1 MEGLSGTR
9 ARVGWRNR
17 EGDNLDGVKI
27 FFLAW
32 GVAFSGAL
40 MPGPLLTV
48 NIKESLKRG
57 FWAGPQLI
65 LGHAILEGL
74 LITGLVLGLGSLLK
88 LDLSRGI
95 ISVLGGVF
103 LFWMAWGMLR
113 YEGQGEL
120 SAGKEEAARARTS
133 MHDGKSGL
141 PPVVAGVVV
150 SLSNPYW
157 TLWWATLGLG
167 FLAQAERL
175 GITGVLLFFF
185 GHILADFMWYA
196 VVSFV
201 VASGKRLI
209 TPKIYRGIIILC
221 GLFLIYLSVDFF
233 RLGLKTLG
241 L

>member
-1 MEGLSGTR
+1 MIFLSGVR
-9 ARVGWRNR
+9 
-17 EGDNLDGVKI
+17 I

-32 GVAFSGAL
+32 MVAFSGAL

-65 LGHAILEGL
+65 LGDAILEGL
-74 LITGLVLGLGSLLK
+74 LITGLVLGLGSVLQLE
-88 LDLSRGI
+88 LSKGI
-95 ISVLGGVF
+95 ISVFGGAF

-113 YEGQGEL
+113 YEGRGEL
-120 SAGKEEAARARTS
+120 TPAPVRESEQETGENARKEATAGTRGPAQSRNP
-133 MHDGKSGL
+133 GL
-141 PPVVAGVVV
+141 PPVAAGIVL

-167 FLAQAERL
+167 FLAQAEKL
-175 GITGVLLFFF
+175 GAGGILLFFS
-185 GHILADFMWYA
+185 GHILADLMWYSF
-196 VVSFV
+196 VSFA
-201 VASGKRLI
+201 VATGKKLL

-241 L
+241 LY